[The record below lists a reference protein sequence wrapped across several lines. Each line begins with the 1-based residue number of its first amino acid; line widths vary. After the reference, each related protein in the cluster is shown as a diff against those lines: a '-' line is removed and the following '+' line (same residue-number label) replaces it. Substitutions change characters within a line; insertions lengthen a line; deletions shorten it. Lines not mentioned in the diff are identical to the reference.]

1 MLCVAVWWPCG
12 GHVVA
17 VCRSCAGHVLH
28 MQAPG
33 HGTMRLH
40 GSSTQWQTV
49 AMRARGRRCMTCD
62 EYLVGEGFSAG
73 DFGCRIVSIPTD
85 ADNDDV
91 PDGMSMLLCGFER
104 LCLCIAE
111 PSLL

>member
-1 MLCVAVWWPCG
+1 MGECGMCVRACVRLCVR
-12 GHVVA
+12 
-17 VCRSCAGHVLH
+17 VCVCASVC
-28 MQAPG
+28 A
-33 HGTMRLH
+33 
-40 GSSTQWQTV
+40 
-49 AMRARGRRCMTCD
+49 RAHGRRCMTCD

-91 PDGMSMLLCGFER
+91 PDGMSMFLCGFER

-111 PSLL
+111 PSLF